1 MPVKFRKMGDFH
13 EYYSG
18 KRTAPYLTIFTGGN
32 HEASNYMFELHYGGW
47 VAPNIYYMGASNV
60 LRLGP
65 LRIAGISGI
74 WKGYDYNKPH
84 HERLPYDEDDVK
96 TAYHVRELDVRKL
109 LQIRTQVDIGLS
121 HDWPRGIERHGNFEQ
136 LFSFKKHFEP
146 DSLNGT
152 LGSVA
157 VAQVMERLRPQF
169 WFGSH
174 MHCKFAAVRR
184 WEAPDPDTR
193 PAQAVTNGHQSVS
206 RPVVQ
211 NEDEIVLEMDEMGGE
226 EAEDQAPA
234 PTASENGSNVVQN
247 EDEIDL
253 DLNKDDENIPNKPL
267 PNPSSSVPQEI
278 LVQLPPSFT
287 QRQSEPKPSQHPP
300 DIANTTTHFLALDKL
315 EPRKRFLQL
324 QSIKTL
330 NPSPL
335 SQPLHLSYDPEWL
348 AITRVF
354 ALEGSPLTSP
364 IPPNKGPQYYASA
377 IGEAQSWIQHNIV
390 DKGISLR
397 VPEDFEI
404 VAPVYDESLGDRV
417 GGQPRE
423 WPNPQTARF
432 CELLGVENHFWI
444 GEEEIEERMRRVPE
458 KGAGESGERWGRSGY
473 FRGRGGFQGRGGGRG
488 RGRGGQHRVFGYRG
502 ARGGRSG

>member
-1 MPVKFRKMGDFH
+1 MGDFH

-18 KRTAPYLTIFTGGN
+18 KRAAPYLTVFTGGN

-60 LRLGP
+60 LRFGP

-84 HERLPYDEDDVK
+84 HERLPYTEDDVK
-96 TAYHVRELDVRKL
+96 SAYHVREFDVRKL

-121 HDWPRGIERHGNFEQ
+121 HDWPRSIERHGNFRE

-174 MHCKFAAVRR
+174 MHCKFVAVRR
-184 WEAPDPDTR
+184 WETPNLDP
-193 PAQAVTNGHQSVS
+193 QQSQTIS
-206 RPVVQ
+206 NEYKSGPHPVV
-211 NEDEIVLEMDEMGGE
+211 L
-226 EAEDQAPA
+226 
-234 PTASENGSNVVQN
+234 N

-253 DLNKDDENIPNKPL
+253 EMDDEEAGDQASAPATSESGSKVVRNEDEIDLNLNEDDETLPNKPSS
-267 PNPSSSVPQEI
+267 NPASSVPQE
-278 LVQLPPSFT
+278 LLAQLPPSFIK
-287 QRQSEPKPSQHPP
+287 RQPDVKPSPQPP
-300 DIANTTTHFLALDKL
+300 DITNTTTHFLALDKH
-315 EPRKRFLQL
+315 EPGKHFLQL
-324 QSIKTL
+324 QSITPL
-330 NPSPL
+330 NPSPPN
-335 SQPLHLSYDPEWL
+335 QPLHLSYDPEWL

-364 IPPNKGPQYYASA
+364 IPPNKGSQYYATA
-377 IGEAQSWIQHNIV
+377 IDEAKSWVQTNIL
-390 DKGISLR
+390 DKGISLQI
-397 VPEDFEI
+397 PADFEI
-404 VAPVYDESLGDRV
+404 VAPVYDEALGDLV
-417 GGQPRE
+417 EEQPRE

-432 CELLGVENHFWI
+432 CTLLGVKNHFGI
-444 GEEEIEERMRRVPE
+444 GEEEIVERMRKGPETRVD
-458 KGAGESGERWGRSGY
+458 SGWKRRGRDD
-473 FRGRGGFQGRGGGRG
+473 FTGRGGLQGRGSGRG
-488 RGRGGQHRVFGYRG
+488 RGRGGRYRGFGYRG
-502 ARGGRSG
+502 ARGGRGE